1 MMRMNSSLT
10 APLFVAMAL
19 LSLFAAEARVNDH
32 DHARVYRAQG
42 KRSNKAKLEG
52 MVRDQNLLP
61 PLMRDEDL
69 PIVNAGEKWKSL
81 NQNVD
86 FVPADGI
93 DPEMVGRFLEQGNYY
108 EEEEQTDDN
117 RMKGMEFIYDNQPFA
132 YGEGDY
138 DEYQQAWRL
147 LGFIVDCNPMVDDDV
162 YDQGGSGDD
171 VTGDGCARYVLWA
184 AVSSNAT

>member
-1 MMRMNSSLT
+1 
-10 APLFVAMAL
+10 
-19 LSLFAAEARVNDH
+19 
-32 DHARVYRAQG
+32 
-42 KRSNKAKLEG
+42 
-52 MVRDQNLLP
+52 MV
-61 PLMRDEDL
+61 
-69 PIVNAGEKWKSL
+69 S
-81 NQNVD
+81 
-86 FVPADGI
+86 
-93 DPEMVGRFLEQGNYY
+93 RFLEQGDYYY
-108 EEEEQTDDN
+108 EEEVQTDDN
-117 RMKGMEFIYDNQPFA
+117 RMKGMDYIYDNQPFA